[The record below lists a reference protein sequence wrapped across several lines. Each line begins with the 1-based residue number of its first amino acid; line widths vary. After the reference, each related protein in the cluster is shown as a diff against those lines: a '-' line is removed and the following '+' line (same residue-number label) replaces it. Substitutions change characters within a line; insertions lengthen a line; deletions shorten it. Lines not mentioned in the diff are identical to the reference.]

1 MSVAVCVFCSSSDRI
16 DQSYVRLAE
25 AVGEEIA
32 RRGWTLVSGGGSV
45 SCMGAVARTTR
56 AGGARTV
63 GVIPEALVDSEVAD
77 HDSDELIVTADMRQR
92 KAEMDRRCR
101 RVPRA
106 ARRHRNTRGAA
117 RDLGGPHA
125 GPACQAGGGHRPG
138 RHLRAPA
145 PADRRPCRAGVHAI
159 GCSRPAGLGGSAEQA
174 FELLERGLAETGQ
187 PVVSAAAVAE
197 ELLEAEP

>member
-56 AGGARTV
+56 AGGAHTV

-92 KAEMDRRCR
+92 KAEMDRRSDAFLALPGGIGTLEELLEIW
-101 RVPRA
+101 V
-106 ARRHRNTRGAA
+106 ARTLGLHAKPVVVIDPDGIYAHLRHQIDVLVEREFMRSGA
-117 RDLGGPHA
+117 RDLLA
-125 GPACQAGGGHRPG
+125 WA
-138 RHLRAPA
+138 
-145 PADRRPCRAGVHAI
+145 
-159 GCSRPAGLGGSAEQA
+159 GSAEQA